1 MDITLIGRNVG
12 ITDRFREYTL
22 EKSDRVTHLAERA
35 LSLEIRLCRHHET
48 NGTTGDDRVE
58 LTLISPG
65 PIVRAE
71 AGGADKYAAFD
82 AALSK
87 LLEQIRRAK
96 DRRKIHR
103 GHGNRL
109 TSLRE
114 ASATEFASLDV
125 QPADGDAMRWAS
137 TAPQQLATEPEDDE
151 PAEHDAYSPIEIRRK
166 VFSATPMT
174 VDDAL
179 YRMELVGHDFYL
191 YIDAET
197 HRPSAVYRRGKGWS
211 YGVLEL
217 DVQERGDV
225 EVRPEEE
232 RETVS
237 TR

>member
-12 ITDRFREYTL
+12 ITDRFREYAL

-48 NGTTGDDRVE
+48 NGTSGDDRVE

-82 AALSK
+82 AALAK
-87 LLEQIRRAK
+87 LLEQVRRAK

-103 GHGNRL
+103 GHGKRL

-114 ASATEFASLDV
+114 ASASEFASLDV
-125 QPADGDAMRWAS
+125 RPADGDAMRWAS
-137 TAPQQLATEPEDDE
+137 TGPQQLSTEPNDE
-151 PAEHDAYSPIEIRRK
+151 EPGEQDAYSPMEIRRK
-166 VFSATPMT
+166 VFEAEPMT

-191 YIDAET
+191 YLDSET
-197 HRPSAVYRRGKGWS
+197 GRPSLVYRRKGWS

-217 DVQERGDV
+217 QAQEATGAAAPA
-225 EVRPEEE
+225 EQE

-237 TR
+237 AT

>member
-12 ITDRFREYTL
+12 ITDRFREYAL

-48 NGTTGDDRVE
+48 NGTSGDDRVE

-82 AALSK
+82 AALAK
-87 LLEQIRRAK
+87 LLEQVRRAK

-103 GHGNRL
+103 GHGKRL

-114 ASATEFASLDV
+114 ASASEFASLDV
-125 QPADGDAMRWAS
+125 RPADGDAMRWAS
-137 TAPQQLATEPEDDE
+137 TGPQQLSTEPNDE
-151 PAEHDAYSPIEIRRK
+151 EPGEQDAYSPMEIRRK
-166 VFSATPMT
+166 VFEAEPMT

-191 YIDAET
+191 YLDSET
-197 HRPSAVYRRGKGWS
+197 GRPSLVYRRKGWS

-217 DVQERGDV
+217 QAQEAAGAAAPA
-225 EVRPEEE
+225 EQE

-237 TR
+237 AT

>member
-12 ITDRFREYTL
+12 ITDRFREYAL

-48 NGTTGDDRVE
+48 NGSSGDDRVE

-87 LLEQIRRAK
+87 LLEQVRRAK
-96 DRRKIHR
+96 DRRKINR

-114 ASATEFASLDV
+114 ASTTDFAAHGV
-125 QPADGDAMRWAS
+125 VPADGVAMRWAS
-137 TAPQQLATEPEDDE
+137 TGPEQLSTEPSDDE
-151 PAEHDAYSPIEIRRK
+151 TAEHDQYSP
-166 VFSATPMT
+166 V
-174 VDDAL
+174 
-179 YRMELVGHDFYL
+179 
-191 YIDAET
+191 
-197 HRPSAVYRRGKGWS
+197 
-211 YGVLEL
+211 
-217 DVQERGDV
+217 
-225 EVRPEEE
+225 
-232 RETVS
+232 
-237 TR
+237 